1 MRLLIGSKYKLV
13 VVTLLIIATFTIV
26 NSLHFTSDDKLK
38 VAYTED
44 LAGIVINS
52 IAEKARLS
60 KISSDFE
67 YLNIGDCC
75 GSNAQFALANNKVD
89 LVVMCPD
96 ALEYLKNIKDD
107 YVELGVILYDSDV
120 VISGKDDADISVIGY
135 MNKRELQKKALIMK
149 YQNVN
154 IVPMFP
160 SAIPYALSNNKI
172 DAAVVDVNN
181 YLVLDY
187 EGTNLTKNEPTQIL
201 VANKKVLDDYRLQ
214 EFLEAYNSEIEKINQ
229 DEDYIIQII
238 EKNLNVK
245 GIKEKWEKAKVKF
258 GAIQR

>member
-1 MRLLIGSKYKLV
+1 MIGSKYKLV

-149 YQNVN
+149 YQNVS

-245 GIKEKWEKAKVKF
+245 GIKEKWEKARVKF